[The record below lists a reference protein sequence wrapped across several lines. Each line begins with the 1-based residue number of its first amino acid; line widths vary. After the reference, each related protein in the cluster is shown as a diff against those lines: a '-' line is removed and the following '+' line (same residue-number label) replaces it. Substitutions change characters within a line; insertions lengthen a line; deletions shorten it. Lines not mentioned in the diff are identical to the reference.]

1 MSLALD
7 LVELQSEPEPMCFLL
22 RIIRPPLYLFQP
34 SLSSPEIETEKD
46 EYEEKL
52 PRLRMKIIPQA
63 NNHCTSVSG
72 PWR

>member
-7 LVELQSEPEPMCFLL
+7 LVELQSGPEPMYFLL

-46 EYEEKL
+46 EYEKKSNLGSE
-52 PRLRMKIIPQA
+52 
-63 NNHCTSVSG
+63 
-72 PWR
+72 